1 MSKRKFF
8 FIILILLTTFSYA
21 NSNSNSLNLEEIF
34 DYTYLLSP
42 PALPTIKPSSGGIL
56 QIIEYNGIKTIGD
69 KNGNPIQ
76 LRGMSTHGLQWF
88 PEILNENAFAALAN
102 DWGANVIRLAMYVG
116 EDGYAKDPKTM
127 KERVI
132 KGIELAKKYDMYVI
146 VDWHVHIPGNPLADV
161 YSGAYDFFDEIS
173 DLYPNDPYIIYEF
186 CNEPNSNDGGIPGG
200 SVPNN
205 EEGWQ
210 IVKSYAEPIIKMLR
224 EKGNENLI
232 IVGNPNWS
240 QRPDLAA
247 NDPIDDSNTVYA
259 VHFYTGTHKPDPND
273 YVMNNLIYALEK
285 RVPIFISEWGTSEAS
300 GNGGPYLEESDKWLS
315 FLNKYNIGWVNW
327 SLTNKNE
334 TSGAFRPFI
343 SGQCEAA
350 SLDPGE
356 QQIWDPYELSV
367 SGEYVRARIKG
378 IPYQPVDRDKSI
390 IWDFN
395 DGTTQ
400 GFVINNDSPIKDL
413 TLQNEKK
420 KLKISGLGSSSDVSE
435 GNFWSNARIS
445 ADNTTVRRDIF
456 GCEELKIDVFVEEP
470 TTVAIAAV
478 PQSTAHAWANPKR
491 AVKLTENNFMKQ
503 ENGIYKATLSIT
515 TEDAPNLE
523 SIATD
528 PNDSTLTNII
538 LFIGTDHAD
547 TIFLDNIA
555 IFGEKLVA
563 PVEHAPLGGSKLP
576 SDFEDGTR
584 QGWDWDGPSGVK
596 SALTIENA
604 NNSKALSWEVTY
616 PDVKPSDG
624 WASAPRLIIA
634 NINTTRGYNN
644 KFVFD
649 FYLKPERASTG
660 TISINIAFAPPTLG
674 YWAQVATTYDISLE
688 KLEDAE
694 LTEDGLYHFKV
705 SFDLNDI
712 ADNKII
718 GPDTV
723 LRDIIIVFADVES
736 DFSGRMYIDNIAFIN

>member
-42 PALPTIKPSSGGIL
+42 PALPTIKPSSGGTL

-173 DLYPNDPYIIYEF
+173 DLYPNDPYIIYEL
-186 CNEPNSNDGGIPGG
+186 CNEPNSNDGGIPDGG
-200 SVPNN
+200 VPNN

-259 VHFYTGTHKPDPND
+259 VHFYTGIHKPDTND

-285 RVPIFISEWGTSEAS
+285 GVPIFISEWGTSEAT
-300 GNGGPYLEESDKWLS
+300 GTGGPYLEESDKWLS

-435 GNFWSNARIS
+435 GNFCRMRVS
-445 ADNTTVRRDIF
+445 
-456 GCEELKIDVFVEEP
+456 
-470 TTVAIAAV
+470 
-478 PQSTAHAWANPKR
+478 Q
-491 AVKLTENNFMKQ
+491 Q
-503 ENGIYKATLSIT
+503 IT
-515 TEDAPNLE
+515 
-523 SIATD
+523 
-528 PNDSTLTNII
+528 
-538 LFIGTDHAD
+538 
-547 TIFLDNIA
+547 
-555 IFGEKLVA
+555 
-563 PVEHAPLGGSKLP
+563 
-576 SDFEDGTR
+576 
-584 QGWDWDGPSGVK
+584 Q
-596 SALTIENA
+596 
-604 NNSKALSWEVTY
+604 
-616 PDVKPSDG
+616 
-624 WASAPRLIIA
+624 
-634 NINTTRGYNN
+634 
-644 KFVFD
+644 
-649 FYLKPERASTG
+649 
-660 TISINIAFAPPTLG
+660 
-674 YWAQVATTYDISLE
+674 Q
-688 KLEDAE
+688 
-694 LTEDGLYHFKV
+694 
-705 SFDLNDI
+705 
-712 ADNKII
+712 
-718 GPDTV
+718 
-723 LRDIIIVFADVES
+723 
-736 DFSGRMYIDNIAFIN
+736 